1 MKCKPELLHE
11 IIEWIKENGLQD
23 YGGATLT
30 SLTDAFKIDRN
41 TFYSWMRKPA
51 FSASIENAKEVFKSN
66 LEKKLVDSLAKAA
79 EGYVATYE
87 RTEYV
92 NSADGKPIINK
103 KIVEKK
109 PVVPS
114 VAANIYLLGNINPEK
129 WKNRQSSEVTGADGE
144 PLAQAPITI
153 QISEAKPSKVEVE
166 R

>member
-1 MKCKPELLHE
+1 MKCKPNLLHE
-11 IIEWIKENGLQD
+11 IVEWVTQNGLQD
-23 YGGATLT
+23 YGGATLR
-30 SLTDAFKIDRN
+30 SLCDTFKIDKV
-41 TFYSWMRKPA
+41 TFYNWMKKST
-51 FSASIENAKEVFKSN
+51 FSTSIENAKAVFKEN

-92 NSADGKPIINK
+92 NSAEGKPIISK

-109 PVVPS
+109 QVAPS

-144 PLAQAPITI
+144 PLSQTPITI
-153 QISEAKPSKVEVE
+153 QISEAKPSKVEV
-166 R
+166 